1 MPYLAV
7 NGDGQEII
15 CERKMVRFDPKNV
28 IPEMKVSLKDLKSNC
43 KKWVPIVFE
52 NEDFIFVNE
61 IKLRA
66 GTIEKITG
74 RSIRWSDEQIE
85 I

>member
-7 NGDGQEII
+7 NEDGQEII

-52 NEDFIFVNE
+52 NV
-61 IKLRA
+61 
-66 GTIEKITG
+66 
-74 RSIRWSDEQIE
+74 SIHAPVKVRRQTH
-85 I
+85 